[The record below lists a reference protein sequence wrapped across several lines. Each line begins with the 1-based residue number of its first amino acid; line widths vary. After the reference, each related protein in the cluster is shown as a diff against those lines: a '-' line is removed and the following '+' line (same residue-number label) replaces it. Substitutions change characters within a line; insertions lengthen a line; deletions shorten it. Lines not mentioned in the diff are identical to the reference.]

1 MAAIT
6 LSQYKALT
14 GITSTSRDTQ
24 ISAIIT
30 DMVADFT
37 AYCGVA
43 PPTGSNIVQAQM
55 ISFLL
60 ATISG
65 PGFKSESVEGHSY
78 TKDEVGASG
87 YPVSVE
93 GALEK
98 YRVVKPKYTQ
108 PLTQF
113 RERREI
119 TLEALASGNPV
130 YSTEGEPVDE

>member
-6 LSQYKALT
+6 LSQYKILT
-14 GITSTSRDTQ
+14 GLATTSKDAQ

-43 PPTGSNIVQAQM
+43 PPAGSNIVQAQM

-60 ATISG
+60 ATIAG

-78 TKDEVGASG
+78 TKDEIGASG

-108 PLTQF
+108 QLTQF
-113 RERREI
+113 RERREM
-119 TLEALASGNPV
+119 TLESLASGSPV
-130 YSTEGEPVDE
+130 YSTEGEPIDE

>member
-1 MAAIT
+1 MAIT
-6 LSQYKALT
+6 LAQYKSLS
-14 GITSTSRDTQ
+14 GLTSTSKDAQ
-24 ISAIIT
+24 ITALIPV
-30 DMVADFT
+30 MVADFE
-37 AYCGVA
+37 AHCNVA
-43 PPTGSNIVQAQM
+43 PPDGSILVQAQM

-60 ATISG
+60 ATIAD

-113 RERREI
+113 RERREM
-119 TLEALASGNPV
+119 TLESLANGGAIYGPD
-130 YSTEGEPVDE
+130 GGPIDE